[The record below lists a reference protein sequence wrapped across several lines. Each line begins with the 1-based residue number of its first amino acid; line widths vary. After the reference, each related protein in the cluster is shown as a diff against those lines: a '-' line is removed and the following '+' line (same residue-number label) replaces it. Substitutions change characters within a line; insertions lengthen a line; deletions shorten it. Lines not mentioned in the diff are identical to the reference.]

1 MQAGIELLLR
11 QVRLQ
16 DLDSVVANDQTSSAI
31 RSNSEARV
39 ALSVDP
45 DLTLDVDLRA

>member
-16 DLDSVVANDQTSSAI
+16 DLDSVVADDKTCCAI
-31 RSNSEARV
+31 GSNSETRI
-39 ALSVDP
+39 ALTVDS
-45 DLTLDVDLRA
+45 DLTLDVYLRA